1 MALIGFLIASVAG
14 VILVPIVKRL
24 SIRWGKVA
32 QPRQDRWHRNPT
44 PVLGGIAIF
53 AAFCLS
59 LLVSI
64 FIYPSE
70 IRPLLEIVLIFS
82 AIFLLGLWDDFKQ
95 LSPQAKLIGQ
105 ILVATLA
112 IALGYTTDFFSPRIE
127 NPILAQLPNIL
138 LTYLWLVGITNAIN
152 LLDNMDGLAG
162 GICLITALILS
173 YFSWHSGDQVLLT
186 VAMSI
191 AGSVLAFL
199 IFNFPP
205 ASIFMGDGG
214 SLFLGFSLA
223 LLAIARQPQASN
235 VFAVMGVP
243 TLLFLLPI
251 LDTSLVTFTRLLR
264 GQSPAQGGRDHTS
277 HRLIA
282 FGLNERQA
290 VLVLYAVALL
300 SGLLAATLE
309 SIQYWFSLLLVP
321 LLVIS
326 LALLVTY
333 LGGLKIMP
341 STAVPRKNA
350 AITRIILDLTFKRRL
365 LEVILDFFL
374 IGLAYYLSF
383 LAYFRLQMNS
393 THLDLYLNSLPFAL
407 GISFIAFYLFGV
419 YRGVWRYIDF
429 GDLARYA
436 QTALASSIIMAVLF
450 FIFWLTG
457 WVDWAQDLPISIL
470 LLFSIFLLL
479 CLAASRASFRVLDLV
494 QVQRF
499 SINEAR
505 VLVIGAGDSGE
516 LALRWLLMNPDLHFR
531 PVGLLDD
538 DPFKHG
544 RQIHGVQVLGS
555 IRQLAH
561 FLKLLEVQGVI
572 LGNLDIPQ
580 EIVDQVQKT
589 CLEFDCW
596 VRRLRLDLEE
606 I

>member
-1 MALIGFLIASVAG
+1 MALVGFLIASVAG
-14 VILVPIVKRL
+14 VILVPVVKRL

-64 FIYPSE
+64 FINPSE
-70 IRPLLEIVLIFS
+70 IRPLLEILLIFS

-112 IALGYTTDFFSPRIE
+112 IALGYTTDFFSPRID
-127 NPILAQLPNIL
+127 NPVLAQLPNIL

-162 GICLITALILS
+162 GICLITALVLS
-173 YFSWHSGDQVLLT
+173 YFSWQSGDQLLFT

-191 AGSVLAFL
+191 AGSLLAFL

-205 ASIFMGDGG
+205 ASIFMGDSG

-243 TLLFLLPI
+243 TLLFLLPV

-309 SIQYWFSLLLVP
+309 SIQYWFSLFLVP

-341 STAVPRKNA
+341 STAVTRKNT

-383 LAYFRLQMNS
+383 LAYFRLQMNTS
-393 THLDLYLNSLPFAL
+393 HLDLYLKSLPFAL
-407 GISFIAFYLFGV
+407 GISYVAFYLLGV

-429 GDLARYA
+429 GDLAGYA
-436 QTALASSIIMAVLF
+436 KTAIVTSITMAVLF
-450 FIFWLTG
+450 YIFSRTG
-457 WVDWAQDLPISIL
+457 WVDWAQDLPFSIL

-479 CLAASRASFRVLDLV
+479 CLAASRASFRLLDLV

-516 LALRWLLMNPDLHFR
+516 LALRWLLMNPDLHLR

-538 DPFKHG
+538 DQFKHG

-555 IRQLAH
+555 IRQLAY
-561 FLKLLEVQGVI
+561 FLQLLEVQGVI
-572 LGNLDIPQ
+572 LENMDIPQ

-589 CLEFDCW
+589 CLEHDCW